1 MNKMNYLKF
10 NVFALAAFAV
20 MLSACKKDR
29 AENVYEKE
37 VVTKGIYILNEGT
50 MGNNNSSITYYDVDK
65 KTVVADY
72 YAQVNGSKLG
82 ETANDL
88 QVYGDKMYCV
98 VTGIAGKAQS
108 FVDVMDVNTGK
119 SIKRIP
125 FNTTNDGFLPRFITF
140 YKNKAY
146 VSRYDGVISRIDT
159 ASLTID
165 ADLQLKNGNDNAAGL
180 EGLAVANGKLYVAG
194 SDYYLSSHSLK
205 DKVVVIDLTTFA
217 KTKDIII
224 NYNPQQIAVAATGEV
239 FVNSW
244 GNYFDIL
251 PALQKINTTT
261 DVVAQTEGADLGTIK
276 IVGDQA
282 WATQD
287 VYSDKPKVTAI
298 NIATGKLGANLIT
311 DGTAIGTPYGI
322 SINPLDQSVVIA
334 DSGTSKAFVFG
345 KDGKVKYS
353 FATGSFPKA
362 AAFTYRTRFVSEN

>member
-1 MNKMNYLKF
+1 MNYLRF
-10 NVFALAAFAV
+10 NIVALAAFA
-20 MLSACKKDR
+20 MLLGACKKDR
-29 AENVYEKE
+29 AERTYEKE
-37 VVTKGIYILNEGT
+37 IVTKGIYMLNEGT
-50 MGNNNSSITYYDVDK
+50 MGDNNSSITYYDVDN
-65 KTVVADY
+65 KTTVADFY
-72 YAQVNGSKLG
+72 EKINGNKLG

-88 QVYGDKMYCV
+88 QVYGSKMYCV

-125 FNTTNDGFLPRFITF
+125 FNTTDDGFLPRFITF

-146 VSRYDGVISRIDT
+146 VSRYDGVVSRIDT
-159 ASLTID
+159 ANLTID

-180 EGLAVANGKLYVAG
+180 EGLAVANGKLYVVG

-205 DKVVVIDLTTFA
+205 DKVVVIDLATFA
-217 KTKDIII
+217 KTKDITV

-244 GNYFDIL
+244 GNYVNIA

-261 DVVAQTEGADLGTIK
+261 DVVTQTERTDLGTIK

-287 VYSDKPKVTAI
+287 VYTTPKVTAI
-298 NIATGKLGANLIT
+298 NIATGKLGASLIT
-311 DGTAIGTPYGI
+311 DGTVIGTPYGV
-322 SINPLDQSVVIA
+322 SVNPLDQSVAVA
-334 DSGTSKAFVFG
+334 DSKNSKAFVFA
-345 KDGKVKYS
+345 KDGKLKYS

-362 AAFTYRTRFVSEN
+362 AAFTYRTRFVSAN